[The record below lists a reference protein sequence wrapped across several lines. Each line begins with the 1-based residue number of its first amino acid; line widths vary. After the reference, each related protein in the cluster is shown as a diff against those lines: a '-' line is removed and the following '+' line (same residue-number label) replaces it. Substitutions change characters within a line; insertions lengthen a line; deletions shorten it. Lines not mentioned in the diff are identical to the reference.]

1 MALSHIN
8 SVCFGF
14 RCGNL
19 MGNQAASPQNPRDRD
34 ISASLK
40 CEGQVRLRWPH
51 KGFLLRW
58 DPVSLQAM
66 QALRSSAN
74 SECELPRRA
83 SPSYSSVFSEA
94 SQPVWTLVATGHD
107 NHVFLS
113 KCWFTEKLRKDYRV
127 DFTYT
132 GFLGISETVLLAH
145 SFLPL
150 EKATLFVHHW
160 QTICKDEGHGNLP
173 QEKSSDWKSVIGI
186 HGRCRMSCVRLV
198 RTSAQDGFKGLS
210 IAIDE
215 WGQAFVLGVL
225 RTWRKRWGLVI
236 VPGVHNGA
244 GTHGSVFHPHSC
256 VVLPGKAAGDF
267 LLSSGRNTQF
277 LVLPP

>member
-1 MALSHIN
+1 
-8 SVCFGF
+8 
-14 RCGNL
+14 

-66 QALRSSAN
+66 RVSALRSSTN

-132 GFLGISETVLLAH
+132 GVSWDLRNRTFSP
-145 SFLPL
+145 FLPPL
-150 EKATLFVHHW
+150 GESYAVCSPLAE
-160 QTICKDEGHGNLP
+160 TICKDEGHGNLP
-173 QEKSSDWKSVIGI
+173 QEKSSDWKSMIGI